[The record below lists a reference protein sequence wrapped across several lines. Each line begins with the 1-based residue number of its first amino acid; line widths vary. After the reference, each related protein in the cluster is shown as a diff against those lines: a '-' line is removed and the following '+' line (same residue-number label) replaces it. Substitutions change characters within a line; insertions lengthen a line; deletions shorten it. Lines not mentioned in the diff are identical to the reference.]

1 MGPKTA
7 LSMLGGA
14 LLGKQA
20 LNWQQFGLLFII
32 RKVLLILHHSFVIC
46 TKTQLHIKCHIATS
60 YSMSFE
66 RPTLFCPLREK
77 YESNV
82 QDVL

>member
-1 MGPKTA
+1 MIMGPKTA

-32 RKVLLILHHSFVIC
+32 RSFSFCTTVL
-46 TKTQLHIKCHIATS
+46 
-60 YSMSFE
+60 
-66 RPTLFCPLREK
+66 
-77 YESNV
+77 
-82 QDVL
+82 